1 MRGDDA
7 ATDRI
12 IENVGRRI
20 AELRHQR
27 GWTQRETAEKLRIE
41 EQSLQRFERG
51 ANLTLRT
58 LVKLAK
64 IFGVEPQALFDA
76 ARPQDRRPGRPRK
89 APAPGPA
96 VEPRHESSRSRAAT
110 RSGRQP

>member
-1 MRGDDA
+1 VRGDDA
-7 ATDRI
+7 STDRVI
-12 IENVGRRI
+12 QNVGRRI
-20 AELRHQR
+20 AELRHQH

-64 IFGVEPQALFDA
+64 MFGVEPQALFEP
-76 ARPQDRRPGRPRK
+76 ARPQERRPGRPRK
-89 APAPGPA
+89 APAPGA
-96 VEPRHESSRSRAAT
+96 AAEPRQEPARSRAGKGSA
-110 RSGRQP
+110 RQH

>member
-7 ATDRI
+7 ASDRI
-12 IENVGRRI
+12 IDNVGRRI
-20 AELRHQR
+20 AQLRQAR
-27 GWTQRETAEKLRIE
+27 GWTQRETAERLRIE

-64 IFGVEPQALFDA
+64 ILGVEPQDLFKDA
-76 ARPQDRRPGRPRK
+76 APQERRPGRPRK
-89 APAPGPA
+89 SAAPAPA
-96 VEPRHESSRSRAAT
+96 SDTRHESSRSRPAK
-110 RSGRQP
+110 RSGR

>member
-7 ATDRI
+7 ASDRI

-20 AELRHQR
+20 AELRQER
-27 GWTQRETAEKLRIE
+27 GWTQRETAKRLRIE

-58 LVKLAK
+58 LVNLAK
-64 IFGVEPQALFDA
+64 IFGVEPQALFEHA
-76 ARPQDRRPGRPRK
+76 APQERRPGRPRK
-89 APAPGPA
+89 VFAAAPA
-96 VEPRHESSRSRAAT
+96 VELGQEGSRSRAAK
-110 RSGRQP
+110 RPVRPR

>member
-20 AELRHQR
+20 AELRQKQ
-27 GWTQRETAEKLRIE
+27 GWTQRETAERLRIE

-64 IFGVEPQALFDA
+64 IFGVEPQALFEA
-76 ARPQDRRPGRPRK
+76 ARPQERRPGRPRK
-89 APAPGPA
+89 VPAPQVT
-96 VEPRHESSRSRAAT
+96 VEPRQPASRSRAGKRST
-110 RSGRQP
+110 R

>member
-7 ATDRI
+7 STDRVI
-12 IENVGRRI
+12 QNVGSRI
-20 AELRHQR
+20 AELRRER
-27 GWTQRETAEKLRIE
+27 GWTQRQLAEMLRIE

-64 IFGVEPQALFDA
+64 AFGVAPQALFEPA
-76 ARPQDRRPGRPRK
+76 KPQERRAGRPRK
-89 APAPGPA
+89 VAAAPGSEARQPSA
-96 VEPRHESSRSRAAT
+96 RSRAGK
-110 RSGRQP
+110 RSARDP